1 MLKKTD
7 IKEISKTLEINNCS
21 IQNMVGAY
29 VDQDKNIVCNID
41 QRFLTMPEELLFK
54 YLALAKKLYN
64 KNIGDNVL
72 SAPFGAV
79 WNNDETKRLL
89 NRLLESRLKDEVLLD
104 ELYERIIDEYDC
116 VGNYLILLWYDVY
129 DIPGRGTDGEEQ
141 DESETVYPHIMCAI
155 CKVNLTAA
163 GLSYDP
169 KQNEFAVR
177 ERDWVVEYPSCGF
190 VYPSFEERTPEYE
203 NILFYTREPKT
214 PPHDFMERGLGME
227 KVRTITEIRNAFVL
241 VLKKALGST
250 TDADYWLPHIGKQ
263 LFLNYEDNEEAV
275 LLPEELEDF
284 CGRTGM
290 GEVQAQDIRNEYVKE
305 FGSEYPKT
313 AYFLNRS
320 MVKKVQ
326 ELIKKQEIQNTFR
339 EAAVQLNT
347 LQGPKDLV
355 ERLHTLADGK

>member
-7 IKEISKTLEINNCS
+7 IKEIAKTLEINQCS

-29 VDQDKNIVCNID
+29 VNDEKEIVCNID
-41 QRFLTMPEELLFK
+41 QKFLAMPEDLLFK

-64 KNIGDNVL
+64 KNVEDNVL
-72 SAPFGAV
+72 SVPFGSV
-79 WNNDETKRLL
+79 WDNDEAKQLL
-89 NRLLESRLKDEVLLD
+89 NELLDSKLRDETLLET
-104 ELYERIIDEYDC
+104 LYDRIIDEYDC

-129 DIPGRGTDGEEQ
+129 DIPGRGSDGADQ
-141 DESETVYPHIMCAI
+141 DESEELYEHIMCTI
-155 CKVNLTAA
+155 CRVNLTAA

-190 VYPSFEERTPEYE
+190 VYPSFEERTPEWDKV
-203 NILFYTREPKT
+203 LFYTREPKA
-214 PPHDFMERGLGME
+214 PQHEFMERGLGLE
-227 KVRTITEIRNAFVL
+227 KVRTITEIRNDFTL

-263 LFLNYEDNEEAV
+263 MYLTHVGDEKIQ
-275 LLPEELEDF
+275 LLPEELEKF
-284 CGRTGM
+284 CENAGM
-290 GEVQAQDIRNEYVKE
+290 GEVNAQNIRNEYIKE
-305 FGSEYPKT
+305 FDTRYPKV

-320 MVKKVQ
+320 MIKKVQ
-326 ELIKKQEIQNTFR
+326 ELIEKQKLQNTFR
-339 EAAVQLNT
+339 EAAVTLKT
-347 LQGPKDLV
+347 LQGPNELV